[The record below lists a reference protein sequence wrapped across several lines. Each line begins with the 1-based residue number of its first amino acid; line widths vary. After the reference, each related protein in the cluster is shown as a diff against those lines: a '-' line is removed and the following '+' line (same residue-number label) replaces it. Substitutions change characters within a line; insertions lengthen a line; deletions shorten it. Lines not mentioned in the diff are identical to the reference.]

1 VRLEVHV
8 GGKPLRQADGGCD
21 GAVAAATGH
30 GEEPT
35 GCGRREPAVLGDKQ
49 GQVEAVLL
57 HAVGRVSLKPLAA
70 LVAKARLALEQA
82 RAVQV
87 GQARATAE
95 EAEAAAAAEAD
106 CRRWRSCVEGARCIL
121 THGLC
126 GTSIVPH
133 CYH

>member
-1 VRLEVHV
+1 M
-8 GGKPLRQADGGCD
+8 GGRQMEAVTALLQQLLGTEKNPQAADGGSPLYW
-21 GAVAAATGH
+21 ATSK
-30 GEEPT
+30 
-35 GCGRREPAVLGDKQ
+35 GRWRRCCCMQSDAS
-49 GQVEAVLL
+49 
-57 HAVGRVSLKPLAA
+57 RCKPLAA